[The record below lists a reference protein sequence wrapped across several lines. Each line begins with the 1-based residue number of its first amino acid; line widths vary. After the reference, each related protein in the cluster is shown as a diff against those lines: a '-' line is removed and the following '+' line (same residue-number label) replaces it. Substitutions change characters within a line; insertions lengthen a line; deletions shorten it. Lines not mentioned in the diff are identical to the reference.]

1 MSLSPLTLHSFP
13 YKPQWVFLAEIHQDL
28 RITVSEMTF
37 IFQNCVVMILFSLV
51 LISALLDIVGAS
63 ILSEV
68 LSAPGLNDTYASGF
82 FLNLT
87 GALLCCFLS
96 LSLPSNYC
104 RTLGSVQGLRFSST
118 FALSFTQYFRF
129 KHHWHFK
136 KSKMFLQA
144 LNYFS
149 NSCIQLLLSIF
160 IWLPHVHLR
169 LYSLFLSW
177 SPLGSFPLIF
187 LFVVDGPTICSA
199 STSRIY
205 SFSYIQSI
213 SVSDWSYF

>member
-1 MSLSPLTLHSFP
+1 
-13 YKPQWVFLAEIHQDL
+13 
-28 RITVSEMTF
+28 
-37 IFQNCVVMILFSLV
+37 MILFSLV

-149 NSCIQLLLSIF
+149 NSCIQLLLSILYLVASCASQTLF
-160 IWLPHVHLR
+160 SLSLLIAPWVLPINL
-169 LYSLFLSW
+169 
-177 SPLGSFPLIF
+177 P
-187 LFVVDGPTICSA
+187 ICSRWPNHLL
-199 STSRIY
+199 SLNI
-205 SFSYIQSI
+205 
-213 SVSDWSYF
+213 